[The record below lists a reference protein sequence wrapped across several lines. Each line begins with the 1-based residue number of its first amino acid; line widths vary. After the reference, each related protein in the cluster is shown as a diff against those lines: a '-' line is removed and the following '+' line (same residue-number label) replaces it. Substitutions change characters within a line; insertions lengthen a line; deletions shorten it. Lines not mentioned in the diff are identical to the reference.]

1 MALLKTENLGLK
13 KGSKYILKDINWEIQ
28 SGDNW
33 VLFGLNGCGKTT
45 LLSILAGYQSG
56 NEGYNC
62 LFDEKVDKNN
72 FLQLRKRIGFV
83 SSSFFDRYLK
93 KELVTDIVL
102 AGKFGTL
109 GIAGEIADEDIQKA
123 KSLSRMLGI
132 EKKMRYPYD
141 CLSKGQQQRV
151 LIARAMM
158 NEPEILL
165 LDEPCSGLDMIARE
179 TFLHNI
185 QDLAERNRMAIVYV
199 THHTEEI
206 LPFFNKAALMKDG
219 ELVEIGELE
228 EVFSQE
234 ILEKFFGVKTSI
246 LWTDQ
251 HFFIN
256 LDLQIKHQGIQ
267 SFKKEAYHG
276 SAKNS

>member
-219 ELVEIGELE
+219 ELVEKGELE

-256 LDLQIKHQGIQ
+256 LDLQIKHQGIR

>member
-219 ELVEIGELE
+219 ELVEKGELE

-267 SFKKEAYHG
+267 SFKKEAYNG
-276 SAKNS
+276 KKKNS

>member
-123 KSLSRMLGI
+123 KSLSRILGI

-219 ELVEIGELE
+219 ELVEKGELE

>member
-219 ELVEIGELE
+219 ELVEKGELE

-267 SFKKEAYHG
+267 SFKKEAYHE

>member
-185 QDLAERNRMAIVYV
+185 QDLAEKNGMAIVYV

-219 ELVEIGELE
+219 MLTAKGDLE
-228 EVFSQE
+228 KIFSEE

-246 LWTDQ
+246 LWTNQ

>member
-83 SSSFFDRYLK
+83 SSSFYDRYLK

-219 ELVEIGELE
+219 ELVEKGELE